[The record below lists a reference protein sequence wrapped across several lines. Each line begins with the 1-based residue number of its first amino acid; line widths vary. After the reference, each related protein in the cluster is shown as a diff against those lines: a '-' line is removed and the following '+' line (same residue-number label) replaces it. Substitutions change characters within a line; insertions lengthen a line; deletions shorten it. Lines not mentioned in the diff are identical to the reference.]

1 MLKNIRRCNVGK
13 TTARRGQALPPAKTA
28 ELPTFYSAMARGRVH
43 TYLFSMQ
50 LESLSQLFPD
60 LCEAERAVA
69 AEALDRYLEIAW
81 EILEELEA
89 KKRAD

>member
-1 MLKNIRRCNVGK
+1 
-13 TTARRGQALPPAKTA
+13 
-28 ELPTFYSAMARGRVH
+28 
-43 TYLFSMQ
+43 MQ

-81 EILEELEA
+81 EILEELEG
-89 KKRAD
+89 KKPAD